1 MKNEAQLPA
10 GNLVVNTPP
19 PALSN
24 ADLVARAL
32 ETFES
37 LGWDEP
43 MRILVGHFIAADL
56 VMLDNVKTLDAKSR
70 NESKE
75 ALIRWIVYRFCG
87 VLPVGV
93 DIHERTLWLI
103 ELCQEGEDEKALRL
117 LENGAD
123 PDLKLPGL
131 WPARRYAKRNRE
143 CLPQTWAWM
152 ERQRLSGVASKQRRM
167 KETATARRAI

>member
-1 MKNEAQLPA
+1 MKNEAQLPE
-10 GNLVVNTPP
+10 GNLVMNTPP
-19 PALSN
+19 PAHSN

-32 ETFES
+32 EAFES

-43 MRILVGHFIAADL
+43 MRILVGDFIAADL
-56 VMLDNVKTLDAKSR
+56 VMLDNVKTLDEKSR

-131 WPARRYAKRNRE
+131 WPAWRYAKKNRE
-143 CLPQTWAWM
+143 RLPQTWSWM
-152 ERQRLSGVASKQRRM
+152 KRKRLGEVACKRRVEM
-167 KETATARRAI
+167 VAAASRMAL